1 MIVGWIEFGNY
12 RKVGLKSDGANLH
25 ANPHRLGTLIE
36 EGNIIELFRLL
47 LINFTLSWDERKKKI
62 LIQGRAKKFLCPL
75 ISLLLFFFPS
85 RHEAEL
91 SFTPRKLLILSGV
104 LEVLHYDGKI
114 SLVRRMFLLRKV
126 NLFLAGFSFFFY
138 RSLMGREFSYSIQGK
153 TNLVF

>member
-1 MIVGWIEFGNY
+1 MARIYMRTLTVLETFGRGGEHHRALSTSSN
-12 RKVGLKSDGANLH
+12 KLHVILGCEEKENSDSGTGEKISSSFNL
-25 ANPHRLGTLIE
+25 
-36 EGNIIELFRLL
+36 
-47 LINFTLSWDERKKKI
+47 S
-62 LIQGRAKKFLCPL
+62 
-75 ISLLLFFFPS
+75 SSFFFPS